1 MEIPNWQVTR
11 TLGSLKRHTLSKKVM
26 ALVIG
31 AASLVSVS
39 ATAQDG
45 ETIYN
50 QRCAV
55 CHSIGGGRMAG
66 PDLKDV
72 NARYPEQWLIAF
84 TQSAKRMV
92 DAGDAQA
99 KKLLDEYK
107 IMMPDQNLSTEEVKV
122 VLAYIKSKSSPS
134 TAAAPAAADQKPKE
148 RSLADASV
156 EDTAAGRSLFT
167 GDKRFSNGGVSCIS
181 CHAANHPDIGF
192 GGGKLARDLTDSY
205 SRMKDGV
212 KAITASPPFPSMAMA
227 YRDHPLTD
235 GEVFQVA
242 AFLKQTSE
250 GKSAESAPSSLP
262 YFALGGIGGF
272 GVVLLLLNFVWSK
285 RKTLSTKQTIY
296 ERQTKST

>member
-1 MEIPNWQVTR
+1 METLSWQQTK
-11 TLGSLKRHTLSKKVM
+11 TLGSLKQLTRSKKVI
-26 ALVIG
+26 ALIAG
-31 AASLVSVS
+31 AASLVSLS

-45 ETIYN
+45 EAIYN

-72 NARYPEQWLIAF
+72 DARYPEQWLIEF
-84 TQSAKRMV
+84 TQSAKRLI

-99 KKLLDEYK
+99 KKLLGEYK
-107 IMMPDQNLSTEEVKV
+107 IVMPDQNLSAQEVKA
-122 VLAYIKSKSSPS
+122 VLVYIKSKSSPS
-134 TAAAPAAADQKPKE
+134 MAAAPVTAAEKPKE
-148 RSLADASV
+148 KSLADASAD
-156 EDTAAGRSLFT
+156 EIASGRRLFT
-167 GDKRFSNGGVSCIS
+167 GQKRFSNRGSSCVS
-181 CHAANHPDIGF
+181 CHAANHTDIGF

-205 SRMKDGV
+205 SRMQDGV

-235 GEVFQVA
+235 KEVFQVA

-250 GKSAESAPSSLP
+250 TTSAESAPSSLP
-262 YFALGGIGGF
+262 YFALGGVGGF

-285 RKTLSTKQTIY
+285 RKTLSTKQAVY
-296 ERQTKST
+296 ERQIKSI